1 MEKYIEI
8 VKTLI
13 ARNNEEEWYEFK
25 ENWFEPYQIGA
36 YISAMSNAATLC
48 GKKYAYLVW
57 GIQNGKCICKS
68 ERWEMAETQSRI
80 LNAADLTVIDMQTEL
95 WYYSID

>member
-25 ENWFEPYQIGA
+25 ENWFEPY
-36 YISAMSNAATLC
+36 
-48 GKKYAYLVW
+48 
-57 GIQNGKCICKS
+57 
-68 ERWEMAETQSRI
+68 
-80 LNAADLTVIDMQTEL
+80 
-95 WYYSID
+95 